1 MAHGPDRIFGHGGNL
16 HVASD
21 HFGDPPD
28 GWLDLSTGINP
39 RPYPIPEIPAEAFT
53 RLPAPSHEVG
63 VAWRWFRPAQPW
75 LVGASGSELLIRL
88 LPHALPEATRV
99 AVLGPTYS
107 SHAAAWRSAGRTVVE
122 IGDLRDI
129 PEDAS
134 VLALGNPNNP
144 DGRRHDPRALVAIA
158 RTLAERGGALVI
170 DEAFADVAPEVT
182 YVPYLREAP
191 AIVLRSFGKFFGLP
205 GLRLGMAT
213 AVNRTVHERLS
224 DLLGA
229 WPVSGPA
236 LFVAERAI
244 QDTDWAND
252 TRRYLAEAATRLR
265 GILASGGLGVV
276 GGTDLFALVQHPLA
290 REVHAALARQ
300 GIWTRAFAER
310 PDWVRIGL
318 PPTDAFPRLEEAI
331 AKMVRDG
338 LEPSPPGLHLVR

>member
-1 MAHGPDRIFGHGGNL
+1 MFPNPARIFGHGGDLN
-16 HVASD
+16 AATTA
-21 HFGDPPD
+21 FGLPPD

-39 RPYPIPEIPAEAFT
+39 RPYPIPAIPAEEFT
-53 RLPAPSHEVG
+53 RLPDD
-63 VAWRWFRPAQPW
+63 AWRGVMIMLPREIPPRA
-75 LVGASGSELLIRL
+75 VVAAGSELLIRL
-88 LPHALPEATRV
+88 LPHALPEVTSV
-99 AVLGPTYS
+99 AVLSPTYS

-122 IGDLRDI
+122 TGELREI
-129 PEDAS
+129 PDDAS

-144 DGRRHDPRALVAIA
+144 DGTRHDPRNLVPIA
-158 RTLAERGGALVI
+158 QLLAARGGALVI
-170 DEAFADVAPEVT
+170 DEAFVDVAPELSFL
-182 YVPYLREAP
+182 PYLTKAP
-191 AIVLRSFGKFFGLP
+191 AIVLRSFGKFYGLP
-205 GLRLGMAT
+205 GLRLGMAAT
-213 AVNRTVHERLS
+213 TNRTVLDRLR

-236 LFVAERAI
+236 LFVAEKATG
-244 QDTDWAND
+244 DDVWASD

-265 GILASGGLGVV
+265 GIFVSGGLSVV

-310 PDWVRIGL
+310 PDWVRVGL